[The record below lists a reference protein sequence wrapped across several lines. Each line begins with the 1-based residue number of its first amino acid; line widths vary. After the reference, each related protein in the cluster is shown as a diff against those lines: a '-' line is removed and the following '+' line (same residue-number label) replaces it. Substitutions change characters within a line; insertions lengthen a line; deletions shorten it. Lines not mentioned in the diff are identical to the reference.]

1 MSEENEHALRVR
13 LDINEET
20 VEYVENLEYE
30 NKQMALFLEKLGYSD
45 EAISLICV
53 SDEITPEEVNDVTS

>member
-20 VEYVENLEYE
+20 AEYIENLEYE
-30 NKQMALFLEKLGYSD
+30 NKQMALFLEKLGYSN

-53 SDEITPEEVNDVTS
+53 SDEITPEEVTQ